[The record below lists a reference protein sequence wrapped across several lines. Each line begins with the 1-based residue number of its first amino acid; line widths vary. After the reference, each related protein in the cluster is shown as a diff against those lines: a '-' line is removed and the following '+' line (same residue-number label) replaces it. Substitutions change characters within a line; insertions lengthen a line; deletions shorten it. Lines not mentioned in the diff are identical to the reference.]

1 MKNSQTILIEQ
12 IIQDS
17 LFEQSRMNL
26 DRSKIRAWLTDL
38 GDQSGAGKNFDT
50 ADKSQVE
57 SYIRSIFGS
66 INPEI
71 YNNSKKFKF
80 ETRSQLGS
88 RSSGGTSE
96 FDRVRAIIAA
106 LESIQQDGDSIKSNY
121 VWIIGEPRKKESV
134 NEQDDASLDL
144 DDVTVTATSDKKNK
158 KKDNSTDDGNAD
170 TNIKAKRKKWFFNVI
185 GIPKTYFNKNFN
197 EWAKQTN
204 FNPGFGKLSRGSV
217 VVSRTN
223 FNQLKNAIGWTYTP
237 SDVAVGDVIYWL
249 NSLGQKVKLDTG
261 SDICIWNQADRYGVA
276 GIGDGVISREMTPA
290 GSDQIKRMQK
300 LLRYKISR
308 YTKQWRELQN
318 TENPNEA
325 GHYPFKEIA
334 EQFNNSV
341 DATGK
346 ADGVWGD
353 GTRLAV
359 WFVNQEEFNLGD
371 NNLAEFDERKGG
383 NQIELSQLCAIE
395 KQIKGITESNN
406 RKQKM
411 ARTLA
416 EGLLRYNAKNL
427 TTEQRKKLEKLISEQ
442 VWTGGGSGEKK
453 NDEKEKTSTTKK
465 KTGTTKKK
473 TTTPTSTEK
482 VGPMYG
488 LLHQIKSAVPS
499 KEKEIY
505 DKIAKEDKI
514 SIFYKPDP
522 TTSVK
527 SRYLI
532 FKDYAGSIYVFWA
545 YLYQGAQWLYLK
557 ETKGTVNYQPQGTTI
572 TLHPNMGGETISLK
586 AALNNPWKYFH
597 PDSSLKKSDWDK
609 AVAFLDTEDNF
620 WNNDGK
626 GITGKTWTEFFAT
639 YQDVMQDDEVSAKIA
654 YEKTRKSF
662 LNKTVGTSNKY
673 YKEIL
678 GFINRIADQIDD
690 YFQNE
695 ESLTLYNEDTNET
708 KTWYVEAEIG

>member
-80 ETRSQLGS
+80 ETRSPLGS

-237 SDVAVGDVIYWL
+237 SDVAVGDTIYWL
-249 NSLGQKVKLDTG
+249 NSLGRKVKLDTG
-261 SDICIWNQADRYGVA
+261 LDACIWDQADQYGVA
-276 GIGDGVISREMTPA
+276 GIGNGVISKEMTPE

-308 YTKQWRELQN
+308 YAKQWRELQN
-318 TENPNEA
+318 KGDNWRT
-325 GHYPFKEIA
+325 IA

-341 DATGK
+341 DASGN

-353 GTRLAV
+353 GTRLAIY
-359 WFVNQEEFNLGD
+359 FVNPDEFNLGQ
-371 NNLAEFDERKGG
+371 NVNSKFGNYVGG
-383 NQIELSQLCAIE
+383 NQIKLSELCSIE
-395 KQIKGITESNN
+395 RS
-406 RKQKM
+406 
-411 ARTLA
+411 
-416 EGLLRYNAKNL
+416 
-427 TTEQRKKLEKLISEQ
+427 
-442 VWTGGGSGEKK
+442 
-453 NDEKEKTSTTKK
+453 
-465 KTGTTKKK
+465 
-473 TTTPTSTEK
+473 
-482 VGPMYG
+482 
-488 LLHQIKSAVPS
+488 
-499 KEKEIY
+499 
-505 DKIAKEDKI
+505 
-514 SIFYKPDP
+514 
-522 TTSVK
+522 
-527 SRYLI
+527 
-532 FKDYAGSIYVFWA
+532 
-545 YLYQGAQWLYLK
+545 
-557 ETKGTVNYQPQGTTI
+557 ETKG
-572 TLHPNMGGETISLK
+572 E
-586 AALNNPWKYFH
+586 
-597 PDSSLKKSDWDK
+597 
-609 AVAFLDTEDNF
+609 
-620 WNNDGK
+620 
-626 GITGKTWTEFFAT
+626 GKT
-639 YQDVMQDDEVSAKIA
+639 
-654 YEKTRKSF
+654 
-662 LNKTVGTSNKY
+662 
-673 YKEIL
+673 
-678 GFINRIADQIDD
+678 
-690 YFQNE
+690 
-695 ESLTLYNEDTNET
+695 
-708 KTWYVEAEIG
+708 